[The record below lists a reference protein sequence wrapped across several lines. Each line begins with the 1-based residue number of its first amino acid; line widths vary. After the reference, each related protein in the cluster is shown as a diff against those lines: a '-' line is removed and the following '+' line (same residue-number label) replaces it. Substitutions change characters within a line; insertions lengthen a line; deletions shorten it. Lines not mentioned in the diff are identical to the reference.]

1 MKKFSVRTLALIM
14 ALLMCVGVLC
24 ACGNKEPDSKAVAT
38 AIYQSI
44 GDKGMLD
51 VPDDYVTDIMGIE
64 LTGYASRN
72 AMINIENGNEYGL
85 FRGGNEEQTAQLK
98 SALEIYIDY
107 RLSTDDSDMIKN
119 AEVWSEGNYVLY
131 AFVSDDVRPA
141 VKDAFLSCFD

>member
-1 MKKFSVRTLALIM
+1 MEKSSVRTLSLIM
-14 ALLMCVGVLC
+14 ALLMCVCVLC
-24 ACGNKEPDSKAVAT
+24 ACGNKEPDSMDVAK
-38 AIYQSI
+38 AIYESI
-44 GDKGMLD
+44 GDKNMLD
-51 VPDDYVTDIMGIE
+51 LPDDYITDVLGIE

-98 SALEIYIDY
+98 AALEMYIEY
-107 RLSTDDSDMIKN
+107 RLTIDDSDMIKN
-119 AEVWSEGNYVLY
+119 AEVWNEGNYVLY

>member
-1 MKKFSVRTLALIM
+1 MKRSSVRTLSLIM
-14 ALLMCVGVLC
+14 ALLMCVCVLC
-24 ACGNKEPDSKAVAT
+24 ACGNKEPDSMDVAK
-38 AIYQSI
+38 AIYESI
-44 GDKGMLD
+44 GDKNMLD
-51 VPDDYVTDIMGIE
+51 LPDDYITDVLGIE

-98 SALEIYIDY
+98 AALEMYIEY
-107 RLSTDDSDMIKN
+107 RLTIDDSDMIKN
-119 AEVWSEGNYVLY
+119 AEVWNEGNYVLY

>member
-1 MKKFSVRTLALIM
+1 MKKSSVRTLALIM

-24 ACGNKEPDSKAVAT
+24 ACGDKEPDSKDVAT

-44 GDKGMLD
+44 GDKEMLD

-85 FRGGNEEQTAQLK
+85 FRGSNEEQTAQLK
-98 SALEIYIDY
+98 SALEIYVDY
-107 RLSTDDSDMIKN
+107 RLSTDNSDMIKN
-119 AEVWSEGNYVLY
+119 AEVWSEDNYVLY
-131 AFVSDDVRPA
+131 AFVSDDVRPS